1 MTIYKCNEC
10 NFETYHKG
18 HFNRHIK
25 TQKHL
30 DNTNKILKLEKIISN
45 LEKRI
50 EELEKRELVNVNNK
64 SNNTN
69 TTTNSYNTNTTNNTF
84 NITINPYRETDYSCL
99 TREDMIEAM
108 SKKDYY
114 LSHVFKK
121 VHIDNPQ
128 NRNLYVR
135 TKKAKEIF
143 LYRGEN
149 NWEAIDAG
157 EVLYG
162 ITMRCEN
169 ACDEALEKTGLMEE
183 YDSLINDYVDKREEN
198 EDYKKKSIQN
208 SRISYLSIFPSIKT
222 INFGL
227 PSKSGLK

>member
-1 MTIYKCNEC
+1 MGK
-10 NFETYHKG
+10 
-18 HFNRHIK
+18 
-25 TQKHL
+25 Q
-30 DNTNKILKLEKIISN
+30 NKK

-50 EELEKRELVNVNNK
+50 EKLEKRELVNVNNQ
-64 SNNTN
+64 SNNSHN
-69 TTTNSYNTNTTNNTF
+69 NNSYNKT
-84 NITINPYRETDYSCL
+84 TINNNNNYQINILPYRETDYSCL

-149 NWEAIDAG
+149 NWEAIDAS

-169 ACDEALEKTGLMEE
+169 ACDDALEKTGLMEE
-183 YDSLINDYVDKREEN
+183 YDSLINGYVDKREEN
-198 EDYKKKSIQN
+198 EDYKKKIYYKFHDVL
-208 SRISYLSIFPSIKT
+208 YLNKKKM
-222 INFGL
+222 L
-227 PSKSGLK
+227 PK